1 MQNTNS
7 PWQNFNGNQGY
18 NNQPTGYGNNNQ
30 NSGFMNYMQGGGFGN
45 PNYQMGQMGQNNP
58 NYGFNQMNNKPPI
71 PFSTGN
77 INRNFFHNIRNYCK
91 RTEIGW
97 SFETNLGK
105 NQNLAYKI
113 T

>member
-1 MQNTNS
+1 MQNQNS
-7 PWQNFNGNQGY
+7 PWQNLNGNPGF
-18 NNQPTGYGNNNQ
+18 NNQPIGYGNNNQ
-30 NSGFMNYMQGGGFGN
+30 NSGFMNFMQGGGFGN

-58 NYGFNQMNNKPPI
+58 NYGFNQANNKPPI

-77 INRNFFHNIRNYCK
+77 VNRNFFHIIRNNCK

-97 SFETNLGK
+97 NFKTNFRK
-105 NQNLAYKI
+105 NKKLAYQI